1 LRHRLKRQ
9 ARDAAARRVYRRPRG
24 RHHLGDVPPTAGPRG
39 GLMGYRGRLIWPFV
53 ARFARLDTAATA
65 ADPDGAGPLASG
77 YDPIFREP
85 VQVPQ
90 SGSQDGQS
98 ARQELEDLDLTV
110 QVEDQAWEQLREMRT
125 GSINAIEM
133 TLVVHFRELEDM
145 GLIDAGTGDALA
157 PRKGDRLKSIRHRS
171 DLSLVQEVP
180 T

>member
-1 LRHRLKRQ
+1 
-9 ARDAAARRVYRRPRG
+9 
-24 RHHLGDVPPTAGPRG
+24 
-39 GLMGYRGRLIWPFV
+39 MGYRGRLIWPFV

-180 T
+180 TPPGLYVVEAQPRSHGLSGLRRNLLAITLRDRPRSKP